1 MDVLAADVEE
11 LNKRIDALEAAQA
24 DLASK
29 DELAAVEADVAAVKS
44 DVDAVK
50 ADVKDLQKVKI
61 GGTLSLGGK
70 YYLPAG
76 EVDKVYGFN
85 SDATLNL
92 SIKASDTVNVKANFT
107 TNNFASLTGG
117 KVAVTSEGPIKSLT
131 VGKWAG
137 GRDVIGIGH
146 PYVLGD
152 DKYDLAGVADLDLID
167 GLTAKAL
174 LGMNDKTEP
183 VVAGLAFDYKFIDE
197 LGVKVAFAGQKE
209 PMITPEAKAVGAGIY
224 GKVAGVTYGG
234 NFAMNLQPDVE
245 EGEDKENT
253 RFDANVEF
261 DVGPL
266 KLDGKYIRQAENF
279 AAAKA
284 FNSIEAGVAT
294 DFLLGIDLGGRFYR
308 KSTGEEANEE
318 VLNAYLLTAKKGFE
332 LGGLPVTVDA
342 RYAGAS
348 DGDDEDEK
356 VHNIFA
362 KVGFEKKADLGL
374 RYGASASYEK
384 YVLTDVG
391 WKAMDKYT
399 DDTVA
404 NLAANVGYILD
415 WRGALVDLGYSAGL
429 KMPIVEEED
438 ESIKELTHKLS
449 VGYNFTKDVKLTLGS
464 TIVQTFEEPVENDF
478 TYNAGLTISF

>member
-1 MDVLAADVEE
+1 
-11 LNKRIDALEAAQA
+11 
-24 DLASK
+24 
-29 DELAAVEADVAAVKS
+29 
-44 DVDAVK
+44 
-50 ADVKDLQKVKI
+50 
-61 GGTLSLGGK
+61 
-70 YYLPAG
+70 
-76 EVDKVYGFN
+76 
-85 SDATLNL
+85 
-92 SIKASDTVNVKANFT
+92 
-107 TNNFASLTGG
+107 
-117 KVAVTSEGPIKSLT
+117 
-131 VGKWAG
+131 
-137 GRDVIGIGH
+137 
-146 PYVLGD
+146 
-152 DKYDLAGVADLDLID
+152 
-167 GLTAKAL
+167 
-174 LGMNDKTEP
+174 
-183 VVAGLAFDYKFIDE
+183 
-197 LGVKVAFAGQKE
+197 
-209 PMITPEAKAVGAGIY
+209 
-224 GKVAGVTYGG
+224 
-234 NFAMNLQPDVE
+234 MNLQAPE
-245 EGEDKENT
+245 ATEGESRQNT
-253 RFDANVEF
+253 VFDANVAF

-279 AAAKA
+279 VATADVHA

-348 DGDDEDEK
+348 QGEEDEDK

-362 KVGFEKKADLGL
+362 KLGFEKKADLGL

-384 YVLTDVG
+384 HVLDKAN
-391 WKAMDKYT
+391 WKGFGSYGE
-399 DDTVA
+399 DTVA